1 MHKVDKAGPLTYFI
15 VILLQIETFR
25 GIYSHRM
32 VVRLIHRRVRTTVKI
47 RQQEMLNRAKN
58 HESKNHHKYLI
69 VLDTTFSA

>member
-32 VVRLIHRRVRTTVKI
+32 VVRLIHRRVWTAVKI
-47 RQQEMLNRAKN
+47 RQQGALNQTLN
-58 HESKNHHKYLI
+58 HESKTITSTL
-69 VLDTTFSA
+69 LF

>member
-32 VVRLIHRRVRTTVKI
+32 VVRLIHRRVWTAVKI
-47 RQQEMLNRAKN
+47 RQQEALNQTLN
-58 HESKNHHKYLI
+58 HECEI
-69 VLDTTFSA
+69 ITTSTLLF